1 MKVEQS
7 KVTKLKLTD
16 LDRLDPITI
25 FLEDFEPR
33 KGKITIECF
42 GKSWSSYWGGMGDRT
57 IAQFF
62 IDCDNHYLAKNLS
75 SISST
80 VDDYE
85 EFVNV
90 ARSTIIQ
97 RRKQCELEQEEARE
111 MFDNINDARYELNDD
126 DGLAWCKMNSD
137 ILHDIFGDDWWYSIP
152 QKENHEYQY
161 LSLII
166 DAVREGLKQVTT
178 AKAA

>member
-1 MKVEQS
+1 
-7 KVTKLKLTD
+7 
-16 LDRLDPITI
+16 
-25 FLEDFEPR
+25 
-33 KGKITIECF
+33 
-42 GKSWSSYWGGMGDRT
+42 
-57 IAQFF
+57 
-62 IDCDNHYLAKNLS
+62 
-75 SISST
+75 
-80 VDDYE
+80 
-85 EFVNV
+85 
-90 ARSTIIQ
+90 
-97 RRKQCELEQEEARE
+97 